1 MCRGIAIVCCG
12 FDTFTFVVNTMES
25 IIITRGMI
33 EDEIE
38 RTDNLKYECAP
49 IEEKRDTRAEKALS
63 LFHGNKYKN
72 MGGCSKNVHR
82 ATNRNLIR
90 NRNNI

>member
-1 MCRGIAIVCCG
+1 MCRGIVIVCCG
-12 FDTFTFVVNTMES
+12 FDTFTFVVNKMEP
-25 IIITRGMI
+25 IIITRDMI

-38 RTDNLKYECAP
+38 RIDKLKYEYIP
-49 IEEKRDTRAEKALS
+49 IEEKRDTRAEKALF

-72 MGGCSKNVHR
+72 MSEYFKKVHIV
-82 ATNRNLIR
+82 TNRNLIR